1 MARFNSFRF
10 NAWYQ
15 RCGALALVLFGLACA
30 HPAQALPLFA
40 RQTGM
45 ACLACHTVYPELTH
59 FGRMFKLNGYQ
70 LDNGKDLQMITN
82 EDKQTLALPVIPN
95 LALFVMTSY
104 TSIGKALPDSQV
116 IGAHSL
122 SDTTAFPQQVSLLWG
137 GKIAPHFGAF
147 AQVTYDDAGDTF
159 NIDNTD
165 LRFANA
171 IVLPNGQP
179 FTYGV
184 SLTNNPSVEDPWN
197 TTPAFGF
204 PYLPP
209 ESFVPSVASPIIE
222 AGQAYQVAGPVFY
235 ALWNEQLYAAFG
247 FFREARNG
255 SNSIGNPITG
265 LPGPVDSNTA
275 AVLDGNNPYWR
286 LSYEYD
292 IDRYALMV
300 GTYGLHFKLFP
311 GAGTPLFGEPNTYT
325 DVAGDFQFQF
335 IGENNTATLKGT
347 YVKENQSLGGSAA
360 VGASNP
366 DDWLSYTTVDFVYWY
381 KRRYGFDVGFTSIK
395 GSTDP
400 LAYPSAPTL
409 CVAGG
414 GGACGVA
421 AGTPG
426 AFPVGVMNSANSNPT
441 TDAFIGELYY
451 APWLNVK
458 IGLQYTSYSKFNGG
472 KDNYDGCAGVCAS
485 GGRNASN
492 NNVTYLY
499 MWFAL

>member
-1 MARFNSFRF
+1 M
-10 NAWYQ
+10 
-15 RCGALALVLFGLACA
+15 
-30 HPAQALPLFA
+30 
-40 RQTGM
+40 
-45 ACLACHTVYPELTH
+45 
-59 FGRMFKLNGYQ
+59 
-70 LDNGKDLQMITN
+70 
-82 EDKQTLALPVIPN
+82 
-95 LALFVMTSY
+95 
-104 TSIGKALPDSQV
+104 
-116 IGAHSL
+116 
-122 SDTTAFPQQVSLLWG
+122 SLLYG

-147 AQVTYDDAGDTF
+147 AQITYDDASDTF

-165 LRFANA
+165 FRFANA
-171 IVLPNGQP
+171 IVLPNKQP
-179 FTYGV
+179 LTYGV
-184 SLTNNPSVEDPWN
+184 SINNNPSVEDPYN

-209 ESFVPSVASPIIE
+209 ETAVTSVAAPLVE
-222 AGQAYQVAGPVFY
+222 AGTAYQVAGPIFY

-247 FFREARNG
+247 FYRQATNFDNAA
-255 SNSIGNPITG
+255 GNPITG
-265 LPGPVDSNTA
+265 APGP
-275 AVLDGNNPYWR
+275 LDGASANVAEGNNPYWR
-286 LSYEYD
+286 ASYEYD

-311 GAGTPLFGEPNTYT
+311 GAAAGQPLFGEPNTYT

-335 IGENNTATLKGT
+335 IGETNTATLKGT

-360 VGASNP
+360 AGTSNSS
-366 DDWLSYTTVDFVYWY
+366 DWLSYSTIDLTYWY

-426 AFPVGVMNSANSNPT
+426 AYAVGVTNSANSNPT

-458 IGLQYTSYSKFNGG
+458 IGLQSTHYSKFNGAET
-472 KDNYDGCAGVCAS
+472 NYDGV
-485 GGRNASN
+485 GRNASDN
-492 NNVTYLY
+492 DTTYLY